1 MTTILSTASI
11 SKHYYHRDGLIEA
24 LSNVSFSIPEGS
36 FVSITGPSGSGK
48 TTLLMALSGLIRP
61 TSGKIY
67 FKGQELDTGSDKALV
82 DFRKK
87 HTGFI
92 MQNFSL
98 IPYMTAM
105 QNVLLPLSLNGLS
118 AEEQKQRADEL
129 LELSGLA
136 NRKNHYPRELSAGQQ
151 QRVAIARALANKP
164 AIIFADEPTGNLD
177 PNLSNEILGILKEI
191 NQHQGTTIIMVTHSP
206 LATQF
211 GNMKVHL
218 KNGRIHT
225 NMEDVLVEQFI
236 YQ

>member
-1 MTTILSTASI
+1 MTTILSTSAL
-11 SKHYYHRDGLIEA
+11 SKHYLHRDGLIKA
-24 LSNVSFSIPEGS
+24 LNDVSISVEEGS
-36 FVSITGPSGSGK
+36 FVTINGPSGSGK

-67 FKGQELDTGSDKALV
+67 FKDEILDTGNDRALV

-87 HTGFI
+87 YTGFI

-118 AEEQKQRADEL
+118 AESQKQRAVEL
-129 LELSGLA
+129 LELAGLG
-136 NRKNHYPRELSAGQQ
+136 NRMNHYPRELSAGQQ

-177 PNLSNEILGILKEI
+177 PQLSVEIMNLLKDINEKSRI
-191 NQHQGTTIIMVTHSP
+191 TIFMVTHSP
-206 LATQF
+206 AASAY
-211 GNMKVHL
+211 GNISIKL
-218 KNGRIHT
+218 NDGRI
-225 NMEDVLVEQFI
+225 EK
-236 YQ
+236 